1 VWDVRLSPD
10 GHRFAWLTEVEAEV
24 WTRPSTYRIWT
35 SDLNGQDVTEV
46 GCMLAEMESSEASA
60 TGERNYFP
68 QNLEWLPDGRS
79 LSFTFKNAL
88 WTVPVGEA

>member
-1 VWDVRLSPD
+1 
-10 GHRFAWLTEVEAEV
+10 
-24 WTRPSTYRIWT
+24 
-35 SDLNGQDVTEV
+35 
-46 GCMLAEMESSEASA
+46 MLAEMESSEASA